1 MNTLALVTQS
11 PNDPFVR
18 RPQPFGGNTLITGGL
33 EVLFPMP
40 FVDDKTQFRPL
51 LFLDVGNVFNT
62 ECPDVSTFCSEP
74 DVDELRYSVDLGV
87 TWLTGLGPLTFGIAQ
102 AFTTV
107 RSIRPSSSSS
117 NSKDFLIASGGYLCR
132 RTRGRRYSSAS
143 SEFRMPRWPSV
154 CTIAR
159 FKPNPP

>member
-1 MNTLALVTQS
+1 MPFYEHFFAGGFGSVRGYQVNTLGPRATQS

-40 FVDDKTQFRPL
+40 FVDDKTQFRL

-74 DVDELRYSVDLGV
+74 DVDELRYSVGLGV
-87 TWLTGLGPLTFGIAQ
+87 TG
-102 AFTTV
+102 
-107 RSIRPSSSSS
+107 
-117 NSKDFLIASGGYLCR
+117 
-132 RTRGRRYSSAS
+132 
-143 SEFRMPRWPSV
+143 
-154 CTIAR
+154 
-159 FKPNPP
+159 